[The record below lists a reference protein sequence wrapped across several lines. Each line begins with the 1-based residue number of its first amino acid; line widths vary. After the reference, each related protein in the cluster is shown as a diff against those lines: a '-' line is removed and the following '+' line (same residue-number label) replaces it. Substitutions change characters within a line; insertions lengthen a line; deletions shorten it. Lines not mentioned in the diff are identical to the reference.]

1 MSPRTLLRGLLTSVL
16 LGGAALTAPAATA
29 HAVPAPAPAPAPE
42 RAAAPASVGVQ
53 PIVGGGQASENYS
66 FMASLQQQGR
76 HGCGGSLIAAQWV
89 VTAAHCITGQ
99 QGGQIPAQQ
108 IQLRIGSADYTQG
121 TSATVQR
128 IIRHPRY
135 TGNVSGGN
143 DIALLQLRT
152 QVQNQPVSIA
162 AGSPSEGTSTRL
174 LGWGQTCP
182 QQGCSQQPP
191 RYLKEL
197 DTRIN
202 PDRMCAA
209 GFNSANELCVYGTP
223 QATACYG
230 DSGGPA
236 LIGGAGRWQLVGATS
251 RAGQNGST
259 CGTGN
264 ATIYTDVTAHRQWI
278 SQNTG
283 GALLGS

>member
-1 MSPRTLLRGLLTSVL
+1 MSPRSLIRGVLGTLMLAA
-16 LGGAALTAPAATA
+16 AALSAPAAA
-29 HAVPAPAPAPAPE
+29 Q
-42 RAAAPASVGVQ
+42 AAPA
-53 PIVGGGQASENYS
+53 PIVGGSQATETYS

-76 HGCGGSLIAAQWV
+76 HGCGGSLISSQWV
-89 VTAAHCITGQ
+89 VTAAHCVTSR
-99 QGGQIPAQQ
+99 QGGQTPAQQ
-108 IQLRIGSADYTQG
+108 IQLRIGSNDNTQG
-121 TSATVQR
+121 TSAAVQR
-128 IIRHPRY
+128 VIRHPRY
-135 TGNVSGGN
+135 SGSVNGGN

-162 AGSPSEGTSTRL
+162 SGSPGEGSSTRL

-182 QQGCSQQPP
+182 QQGCQQQLP
-191 RYLKEL
+191 RNLKQL

-202 PDRMCAA
+202 PDRMCAS
-209 GFNSANELCVYGTP
+209 GFNGSNELCVYGSP

-236 LIGGAGRWQLVGATS
+236 LVGGSGRWELVGATS
-251 RAGQNGST
+251 RAGQNGNT

-283 GALLGS
+283 GAIS

>member
-1 MSPRTLLRGLLTSVL
+1 MSSLFTSLL
-16 LGGAALTAPAATA
+16 LGGAVLTAPAATA
-29 HAVPAPAPAPAPE
+29 QAVPAPEPAV
-42 RAAAPASVGVQ
+42 SVSAGVQ

-89 VTAAHCITGQ
+89 VTAAHCVTDR
-99 QGGQIPAQQ
+99 QGGQTPAQQ

-121 TSATVQR
+121 TAAAVQR

-135 TGNVSGGN
+135 SGDVSGGN
-143 DIALLQLRT
+143 DIALLQLRAP
-152 QVQNQPVSIA
+152 VQNQPVTIA
-162 AGSPSEGTSTRL
+162 SGSPSEGTATRL

-209 GFNSANELCVYGTP
+209 GFNGANELCVYGTP

-236 LIGGAGRWQLVGATS
+236 LVGGSGRWQLVGATS
-251 RAGQNGST
+251 RGGQNAGT
-259 CGTGN
+259 CGTGS

-283 GALLGS
+283 GALTRP

>member
-1 MSPRTLLRGLLTSVL
+1 MSPRALIRGLLTTLL
-16 LGGAALTAPAATA
+16 LGSAGLTAPATLA
-29 HAVPAPAPAPAPE
+29 HAAPAPE
-42 RAAAPASVGVQ
+42 PAAVSAPTGVPASTGVR
-53 PIVGGGQASENYS
+53 PIVGGGQASETYS
-66 FMASLQQQGR
+66 FMVSLQQQGR
-76 HGCGGSLIAAQWV
+76 HGCGGSLIAPQWV
-89 VTAAHCITGQ
+89 VTAAHCVTAR
-99 QGGQIPAQQ
+99 QGGQTPAQQ
-108 IQLRIGSADYTQG
+108 IQLRIGSTDHTQG
-121 TSATVQR
+121 TSAAVQR
-128 IIRHPRY
+128 VIRHPRY
-135 TGNVSGGN
+135 TGDVSGGN

-152 QVQNQPVSIA
+152 PVQNQPVSLA
-162 AGSPSEGTSTRL
+162 SASPSEGTSTRL

-182 QQGCSQQPP
+182 QQGCPQQPP
-191 RYLKEL
+191 RYLKQL

-209 GFNSANELCVYGTP
+209 GFNGANELCVYGTP

-236 LIGGAGRWQLVGATS
+236 LIGGSGRWQLVGATS

-278 SQNTG
+278 GQNTG
-283 GALLGS
+283 GALNRS

>member
-1 MSPRTLLRGLLTSVL
+1 MSPTSLIRGVLSTLLL
-16 LGGAALTAPAATA
+16 ATA
-29 HAVPAPAPAPAPE
+29 AIALPASAQ
-42 RAAAPASVGVQ
+42 AAPDPVAIGSK
-53 PIVGGGQASENYS
+53 PIVGGGQASETYS

-76 HGCGGSLIAAQWV
+76 HGCGGSLIAARWV
-89 VTAAHCITGQ
+89 VTAAHCVTNR
-99 QGGQIPAQQ
+99 QGGVVPAQQ
-108 IQLRIGSADYTQG
+108 LQLRIGSTDHTQG
-121 TSATVQR
+121 TATAVQQV
-128 IIRHPRY
+128 IRHPRY
-135 TGNVSGGN
+135 SGDVSGGN

-152 QVQNQPVSIA
+152 QVRNQPVSIA
-162 AGSPSEGTSTRL
+162 TGSPAEGTSTRL

-191 RYLKEL
+191 RMLKQL

-209 GFNSANELCVYGTP
+209 GFNPASELCVYGTP

-236 LIGGAGRWQLVGATS
+236 LIGSSGSWQLVGATS
-251 RAGQNGST
+251 RAGRDGNT

-283 GALLGS
+283 GAATRS

>member
-1 MSPRTLLRGLLTSVL
+1 MSPRALIRGLLATLL
-16 LGGAALTAPAATA
+16 LGGAALTAPAAA
-29 HAVPAPAPAPAPE
+29 QAAPAPSPAPAA
-42 RAAAPASVGVQ
+42 GVQ

-76 HGCGGSLIAAQWV
+76 HGCGGSLIAPQWV
-89 VTAAHCITGQ
+89 VTAAHCVTSR
-99 QGGQIPAQQ
+99 QGGQTPAQQ
-108 IQLRIGSADYTQG
+108 IQLRIGSPDHTQG
-121 TSATVQR
+121 AFAAVQR
-128 IIRHPRY
+128 VIRHPRY
-135 TGNVSGGN
+135 TGDVSGGN

-152 QVQNQPVSIA
+152 QVQNQPVAIA
-162 AGSPSEGTSTRL
+162 SGSPSEGASTRL

-191 RYLKEL
+191 RYLKQL

-209 GFNSANELCVYGTP
+209 GFNGANELCVYGTP

-236 LIGGAGRWQLVGATS
+236 LIGSAGRWQLVGATS

-259 CGTGN
+259 CGTGS

-283 GALLGS
+283 TPLTRP

>member
-1 MSPRTLLRGLLTSVL
+1 MSPRTLIRGLLTTVL
-16 LGGAALTAPAATA
+16 LGGAALAAPAATA
-29 HAVPAPAPAPAPE
+29 HAVPAPE
-42 RAAAPASVGVQ
+42 TTAAPVTGGVR

-76 HGCGGSLIAAQWV
+76 HHCGGSLIAAQWI
-89 VTAAHCITGQ
+89 VTAAHCATSQ
-99 QGGQIPAQQ
+99 QGGQTPAQQ
-108 IQLRIGSADYTQG
+108 IQVHIGSADYTQG
-121 TSATVQR
+121 TTASVQR
-128 IIRHPRY
+128 VIRHPRY
-135 TGNVSGGN
+135 SGDPTGNY

-152 QVQNQPVSIA
+152 PVRNQPVTIA
-162 AGSPSEGTSTRL
+162 ADSPSEGTATRL

-191 RYLKEL
+191 RNLKEL

-202 PDRMCAA
+202 PDRMCAG
-209 GFNSANELCVYGTP
+209 GFNAASELCVYGTP

-236 LIGGAGRWQLVGATS
+236 LVGNSGSWQLVGATS
-251 RAGQNGST
+251 RAGQDGST

-264 ATIYTDVTAHRQWI
+264 STIYTDVTAYRQWI

-283 GALLGS
+283 GALLRS